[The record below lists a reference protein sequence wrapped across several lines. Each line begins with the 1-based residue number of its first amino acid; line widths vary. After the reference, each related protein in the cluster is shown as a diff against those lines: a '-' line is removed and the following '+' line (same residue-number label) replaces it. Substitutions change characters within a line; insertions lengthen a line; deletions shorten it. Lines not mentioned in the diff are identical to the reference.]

1 MERRQQA
8 RRSYN
13 VDKALDFLF
22 DSNDEDQG
30 NILDDSDT
38 SSI

>member
-1 MERRQQA
+1 MERHQQT

-13 VDKALDFLF
+13 VDEALDFLF
-22 DSNDEDQG
+22 DSDNEVQG

-38 SSI
+38 S